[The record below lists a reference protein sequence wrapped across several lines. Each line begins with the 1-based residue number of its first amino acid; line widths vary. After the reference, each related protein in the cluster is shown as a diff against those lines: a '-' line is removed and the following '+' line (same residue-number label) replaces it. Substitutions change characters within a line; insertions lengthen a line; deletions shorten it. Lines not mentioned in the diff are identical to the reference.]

1 MEPLLR
7 RSSAAIGPSRR
18 ARDAMLVACAVA
30 RTLTWRGRCGC
41 AQTCTFRPQR
51 LTPVTPPRAG
61 ADAASIKGMDKFTAR
76 QAEARRKRA
85 QAEAD
90 AAAAEQSLLQ
100 VSPHP
105 IPSVACTHAIT
116 AGMRRHRC

>member
-1 MEPLLR
+1 MAR
-7 RSSAAIGPSRR
+7 RDRPHALTRR
-18 ARDAMLVACAVA
+18 
-30 RTLTWRGRCGC
+30 GG

-90 AAAAEQSLLQ
+90 AAAAEEALKQ
-100 VSPHP
+100 VR
-105 IPSVACTHAIT
+105 T
-116 AGMRRHRC
+116 RRAL